1 MPLSRRERQVLRL
14 ISAGQT
20 SKHIARL
27 LGVSD
32 LTIRKHRENLMRKL
46 GAANAAQ
53 LVADHAA
60 HRHA

>member
-1 MPLSRRERQVLRL
+1 VLRL
-14 ISAGQT
+14 ISAGKT

-32 LTIRKHRENLMRKL
+32 LTVRKHRENLMRKL

-60 HRHA
+60 RQRA